1 MSKIYLISEN
11 TLKKHSLINN
21 NVDGGYITSVIDIV
35 QNIDLDTLI
44 GPVLKDKLC
53 EQVADNSISL
63 PENVHYKDLL
73 DNYITEYM
81 IWQVMSQIQLA
92 VNYKITNS
100 GVIENQDER
109 KTRSDYSTSRALQSQ
124 YANYAAAYATKM
136 KNFIERNL
144 TWFPEYHKCKN
155 FETSEDV
162 EPGGIYFPSGCCRR
176 SYIGK

>member
-1 MSKIYLISEN
+1 MSKIYLISET

-35 QNIDLDTLI
+35 QNIDLETLI

-53 EQVADNSISL
+53 DLVKNNTIDS
-63 PENVHYKDLL
+63 PENVHYKELL
-73 DNYITEYM
+73 DDYITEYM
-81 IWQVMSQIQLA
+81 IWQVMSQVQLA

-109 KTRSDYSTSRALQSQ
+109 KARTDYSTSRALQTQ
-124 YANYAAAYATKM
+124 YENYAAAYATKM
-136 KNFIERNL
+136 KNYIQRNII
-144 TWFPEYHKCKN
+144 WFPEYHKCKN
-155 FETSEDV
+155 YETSEDV
-162 EPGGIYFPSGCCRR
+162 EPGGIYFPTSCYRR